1 MLGEAVFR
9 SPRCVRWL
17 SIPTALL
24 LAATPAW
31 AQSAGEKTAATQCGG
46 HDPNQAIIGCTEI
59 IQTQHQ
65 TKQMLAFAY
74 NDRAWAYHQLGK
86 DDDALR
92 DVNMALIL
100 APNNAAVIE
109 TRAEIYEK
117 MKERDKAIADY
128 RAALK
133 LDPKMVQA
141 TDGLKRLGATP

>member
-1 MLGEAVFR
+1 MRRFA
-9 SPRCVRWL
+9 
-17 SIPTALL
+17 
-24 LAATPAW
+24 LAAVLILAALPAR
-31 AQSAGEKTAATQCGG
+31 AQSGGEKAAATQCGS
-46 HDPNQAIIGCTEI
+46 HDPAQAVIGCTQI

-65 TKQMLAFAY
+65 TKPMLAFAF

-92 DVNMALIL
+92 DANMAILL

-117 MKERDKAIADY
+117 LGKHDQAVADY

-133 LDPKMVQA
+133 LDPKMTQA
-141 TDGLKRLGATP
+141 GDGLKRLGATP

>member
-1 MLGEAVFR
+1 M
-9 SPRCVRWL
+9 
-17 SIPTALL
+17 
-24 LAATPAW
+24 LAASPAW
-31 AQSAGEKTAATQCGG
+31 AQSAGEKAAAAQCGG
-46 HDPNQAIIGCTEI
+46 HNPDQAIVGCTQI

-65 TKQMLAFAY
+65 TKPMLAFAF

-92 DVNMALIL
+92 DANMAILL

-117 MKERDKAIADY
+117 LGKHDQAAADY

-133 LDPKMVQA
+133 LDPKMTQA
-141 TDGLKRLGATP
+141 SDGLKRLGAKP

>member
-1 MLGEAVFR
+1 MRRVLWVLCALIMTLAV
-9 SPRCVRWL
+9 
-17 SIPTALL
+17 
-24 LAATPAW
+24 TPAW
-31 AQSAGEKTAATQCGG
+31 AQTAGEKATATRCGG
-46 HDPNQAIIGCTEI
+46 HDPAQAVIGCTQI

-117 MKERDKAIADY
+117 LGKRDEAVADY

-133 LDPKMVQA
+133 LDPKMKQA
-141 TDGLKRLGATP
+141 SAGLKRLGATP

>member
-1 MLGEAVFR
+1 MRRIL
-9 SPRCVRWL
+9 CVL
-17 SIPTALL
+17 IVT

-31 AQSAGEKTAATQCGG
+31 AQAAGEKAAATLCGG
-46 HDPNQAIIGCTEI
+46 HDPAQAIIGCTQI

-65 TKQMLAFAY
+65 TKPMLAFAF

-92 DVNMALIL
+92 DANMAILL
-100 APNNAAVIE
+100 APDNAAVIE

-117 MKERDKAIADY
+117 LGKHDQAVADY

-133 LDPKMVQA
+133 LDPKMTQA
-141 TDGLKRLGATP
+141 SDGLKRLGAEP

>member
-1 MLGEAVFR
+1 MRRA
-9 SPRCVRWL
+9 L
-17 SIPTALL
+17 SALVVV
-24 LAATPAW
+24 LAAASPAW
-31 AQSAGEKTAATQCGG
+31 AQNAGEKADATQCGS
-46 HDPNQAIIGCTEI
+46 HDPNQAVTGCTQI

-92 DVNMALIL
+92 DVNMAILL

-117 MKERDKAIADY
+117 TGKKDQAVADY

-133 LDPKMVQA
+133 LDPQMTQA

>member
-1 MLGEAVFR
+1 MRRIL
-9 SPRCVRWL
+9 L
-17 SIPTALL
+17 ALIAI

-31 AQSAGEKTAATQCGG
+31 AQSGGEKAAATQCGS
-46 HDPNQAIIGCTEI
+46 HDPAQAVIGCTQI

-65 TKQMLAFAY
+65 TKPMLAFAF
-74 NDRAWAYHQLGK
+74 NNRAWAYHQLGK

-92 DVNMALIL
+92 DANMALLL

-117 MKERDKAIADY
+117 LGKHDQAAADY

-133 LDPKMVQA
+133 LDPKMTQA
-141 TDGLKRLGATP
+141 SDGLKRLGATP